1 MKFVRYGAQGK
12 EKPGIID
19 TDGQIR
25 DLSEH
30 VLDIDGS
37 ALSKESLASLRGLD
51 IEALPKVDGD
61 PRYGACVGNIGKF
74 ICIGLNY
81 ADHAA
86 EANMPI
92 PSEPVVFTK
101 FTSAVCGPNDDI
113 IKPRGSTKLDWE
125 IELAI
130 VIGEKASYV
139 TEAEAEDAI
148 AGYCVCNDISEREFQ
163 LERSGQWDLGKGC
176 DTFGPLGPWLVTKDE
191 IADVLNLGMWLEVN
205 DKRYQD
211 GNSKTMIFTP
221 AVIVSFLSQYMTLKP
236 GDIISTGTPPGVG
249 LGQTPPLYLNVGDTM
264 TLGIEGLGS
273 QSQKVVAPSDI

>member
-1 MKFVRYGAQGK
+1 MKLIRYGEVGQ

-19 TDGQIR
+19 ESGQIR
-25 DLSEH
+25 DLSGQVDDINGAILSNES
-30 VLDIDGS
+30 LEKLRSLNIESLPRIDGS
-37 ALSKESLASLRGLD
+37 
-51 IEALPKVDGD
+51 

-86 EANMPI
+86 EANMAI

-130 VIGEKASYV
+130 VIGKNLSYAD
-139 TEAEAEDAI
+139 EAQAEEAI
-148 AGYCVCNDISEREFQ
+148 AGYCMCNDISEREFQ
-163 LERSGQWDLGKGC
+163 LNRSGQWDLGKGC

-191 IADVLNLGMWLEVN
+191 IPDVLNLGMWLEVN
-205 DKRYQD
+205 DKRFQD
-211 GNSKTMIFTP
+211 GSSKTMIFTP
-221 AVIVSFLSQYMTLKP
+221 AFIVSFLSQYMTLNP
-236 GDIISTGTPPGVG
+236 GDVISTGTPPGVG
-249 LGQTPPLYLNVGDTM
+249 LGQNPPVYLNVGDTM
-264 TLGIEGLGS
+264 SLGIAGLGEQHQRVIRQTDS
-273 QSQKVVAPSDI
+273 